1 MKTLSQ
7 LLTALMV
14 MLTVS
19 ACKNE
24 DIIYD
29 YAPYVLNINIT
40 DKEGNNLLD
49 PDVDGNITD
58 ETIEMEYDGQ
68 TYTMVNTDDKY
79 HGESIPVSRYYLP
92 HFYGLSLN
100 SYRAPWHLSFGE
112 FDRAVSA
119 EYEMTLR
126 IPARNIE
133 KHFKVTISRKKDDR
147 VADMWVDGVKHKPAD
162 EYTIVL

>member
-1 MKTLSQ
+1 MKALSR
-7 LLTALMV
+7 LLTALIV
-14 MLTVS
+14 LLTVS
-19 ACKNE
+19 SCKN

-29 YAPYVLNINIT
+29 YAPYILNINVT
-40 DKEGNNLLD
+40 DNAGNNLLD

-58 ETIEMEYDGQ
+58 ETIEMEYDGKI
-68 TYTMVNTDDKY
+68 YTMADTGDKY
-79 HGESIPVSRYYLP
+79 PGECIPVSRYYMP
-92 HFYGLSLN
+92 VFYGLTLT

-112 FDRAVSA
+112 FDRAVNA

-133 KHFKVTISRKKDDR
+133 KHFKVTISSKKNDR